1 MSGYDKLNKDE
12 LVGMLEAR
20 DQQDGS
26 VGSAKYVLKTVDP
39 AFNGRVQNIFFQH
52 GVAQVPVDL
61 EAEAALL
68 AKIAKA
74 KSLGEPG
81 KKELNQLEM
90 EWAESVTHTV
100 QQLESDF
107 GIICEEVN
115 FPGSESQPVEEIT
128 TEEIVE

>member
-20 DQQDGS
+20 DQQDRS

-39 AFNGRVQNIFFQH
+39 AFNGQVQQIFFQH

-61 EAEAALL
+61 DAEAALL
-68 AKIAKA
+68 EKIAKA

-90 EWAESVTHTV
+90 EWAESITHTV

-107 GIICEEVN
+107 GITYQEVN
-115 FPGSESQPVEEIT
+115 FPGSESQPVEEIKK
-128 TEEIVE
+128 EEVVE